1 MKQDITVI
9 MNTYHERPEWLKAA
23 IERVLPQ
30 VGRVIISLC
39 KGDSNEEM
47 IEKLI
52 IEHLSLDMCILPP
65 LEQLG
70 KCPEQSFRQI
80 NKAMAQVKTKYVSWT
95 SSDDLMWEHKYAFE
109 LAEMREHP
117 HLKVVYGCYAFT
129 DENLQNPKHQ
139 PLPPYSLEAHKKGNI
154 VTDLAL
160 FHTDLWHEFGGF
172 DCERFRN
179 YSFWDF
185 WLKIAEKYG
194 ESAFSRL
201 NTTTWFY
208 RQDAEGMHM
217 KRKKSPEQQA
227 EAARDRAAML
237 KSHGI
242 EP

>member
-9 MNTYHERPEWLKAA
+9 MNTYHERPEWLQAA
-23 IERVLPQ
+23 IERVKPQ
-30 VGRVIISLC
+30 VGELIVSMCEDDPNEALIHSL
-39 KGDSNEEM
+39 NVNR
-47 IEKLI
+47 IA
-52 IEHLSLDMCILPP
+52 LPKS
-65 LEQLG
+65 EQLG
-70 KCPEQSFRQI
+70 KCPQQSFRQI
-80 NKAMAQVKTKYVSWT
+80 NQAMGFVKTKYVSWT
-95 SSDDLMWEHKYAFE
+95 SSDDLMWEHKYSFE
-109 LAEMREHP
+109 LWEMGRLP
-117 HLKVVYGCYAFT
+117 HHKVVYGCYAFT

-160 FHTDLWHEFGGF
+160 FHTELWHEFGGF
-172 DCERFRN
+172 DCDRFRN

-208 RQDAEGMHM
+208 RQDAEGMHV
-217 KRKKSPEQQA
+217 KRRKSPEQQA
-227 EAARDRAAML
+227 DAVRDRAAML